1 MAETIRGK
9 GVISGIAVGKVMLA
23 GQNLDGY
30 LAAYKPGSLTEEQG
44 KAEGALIAVT
54 ETLLATIERLRKEG
68 QAEQSAILEAHRMM
82 VQDPMM
88 AENIK
93 GKIEVCG
100 SAPQGILEAANEQ
113 AQVFE
118 QMEDEYFSARAVDL
132 RDVGKRIAKYVLG
145 VKEPEIG
152 LGQIVLCGEEIEP
165 SVVAGMPTEQ
175 IAGVILGSGS
185 ATSHVVIIA
194 KARAIPTVLGIGD
207 KINLIHDEDEIILD
221 GSRGDI
227 IIRPTEEER
236 LLYQDKIEEQKKLA
250 AHYAALKDLPAVTK
264 DGVRIELTANI
275 GTHMDVDNALTYGAE
290 GVGLFRS
297 EFVFMGSTTIP
308 TEEDQF
314 KAYRAAV
321 EKCGGHIC
329 VIRTMDIGGDKP
341 LPYLNI
347 DPEENPFL
355 GYRALRISLDR
366 HDLFLPQIKAI
377 LRAGLYGKAAM
388 MVPMVISVSEI
399 QRVQKLVEQ
408 AKVELT
414 HEGKEYSDDV
424 QVGIMVETPA
434 AAVVSPL
441 LSQYVD
447 FFSIGTNDL
456 IQYTLAV
463 DRGNA
468 QIAHLYNPFN
478 PAVLR
483 LIQRTIQSARER
495 GIWAGMCGEMAS
507 DPYAAVILLGMG
519 ITELSMSAPSIPRVK
534 EMIRSVTS
542 TQAKELLADVMKMEH
557 GVDIRAYLHKMLEG
571 SDASASV

>member
-1 MAETIRGK
+1 MVETIRGK

-557 GVDIRAYLHKMLEG
+557 GVDIRAYLHKMLES